1 MQIGTGV
8 VAKRRRRHLA
18 VDEGREDSSDEEN
31 AEESD
36 DDDDEEDEEE
46 DDGMLEIIKEDKSYR
61 EENDPDYDYDYDYE
75 RVGTKHVKSIAEM
88 SFAELE
94 TDEFDLLLQ
103 EAKEPLPNDILT
115 MEELA

>member
-1 MQIGTGV
+1 MEED
-8 VAKRRRRHLA
+8 A
-18 VDEGREDSSDEEN
+18 V
-31 AEESD
+31 ESD

-46 DDGMLEIIKEDKSYR
+46 DDGMLEIIKEDKSYC
-61 EENDPDYDYDYDYE
+61 EENDPDYDYDDDCK
-75 RVGTKHVKSIAEM
+75 RVGAKWTNVKSIAEM

>member
-1 MQIGTGV
+1 MCQ
-8 VAKRRRRHLA
+8 
-18 VDEGREDSSDEEN
+18 DSSGEEN

-36 DDDDEEDEEE
+36 DDDDEEDEEEEEEE

-103 EAKEPLPNDILT
+103 EAREPLPDDILT